1 MKILGIIPARAGS
14 KSIKNKNII
23 NLNGKPLI
31 AHTIMAAKNSKLQ
44 NFIVSSDSKKIL
56 NIAKKFGDKN
66 LFLRPK
72 KFSLD
77 STRSVNLY
85 KFLKKELEKFFEF
98 DAIMVLQPTTPLRRS
113 EDINKS
119 IDLFLKK
126 KCDSVISVTPV
137 GGAHPAR
144 MKYLNRH
151 KFILDPNFA
160 EKKEGQ
166 NRQELKQIYIK
177 NGAIY
182 LFNKKN
188 LDKNTIKGKKSFAM
202 IMPRNLSVNIDDKY
216 DLEIAKFFINRI
228 KRK

>member
-14 KSIKNKNII
+14 KSIRNKNIV

-31 AHTIMAAKNSKLQ
+31 AYTIEAAIKSKLQ
-44 NFIVSSDSKKIL
+44 DFIVSSDSKKIL
-56 NIAKKFGDKN
+56 NIAKKFGAKN

-77 STRSVNLY
+77 KTRSVDLY
-85 KFLKKELEKFFEF
+85 KFLKKELEKFFKF
-98 DAIMVLQPTTPLRRS
+98 DAIIVLQPTSPLRRP

-119 IDLFLKK
+119 INLFLKN
-126 KCDSVISVTPV
+126 KCDSLISVCSV

-144 MKYLNRH
+144 MRYLDKK
-151 KFILDPNFA
+151 KFIKEPQFA

-166 NRQELKQIYIK
+166 NRQELKEIFIK

-188 LDKNTIKGKKSFAM
+188 LNKNTIKGKKALAM

-216 DLEIAKFFINRI
+216 DLEVANFFIHRN
-228 KRK
+228 KKK